1 MATITLN
8 YDAQNSLINSIINSA
23 ILAGAKV
30 SKATPLNVNGSAQ
43 KEDFFDQPVEK
54 QYEYFFGKK
63 KEYTENE
70 IFAYNSI
77 LNVNKILAD
86 KE

>member
-8 YDAQNSLINSIINSA
+8 YDAQNPLINSIIGSA

-30 SKATPLNVNGSAQ
+30 NKATSLNVKDTAQ
-43 KEDFFDQPVEK
+43 KGDFFDSPVEK

-63 KEYTENE
+63 KKYTENE